1 MFVYYS
7 DRHLCLFFSE
17 PAARD
22 LGWTSGATSVV
33 GPSSSAR
40 SILAYK
46 YAILQFVFLALV
58 RQMGS
63 SLVEITRNVDLEV

>member
-1 MFVYYS
+1 MFYY
-7 DRHLCLFFSE
+7 FSE

-33 GPSSSAR
+33 GFNFRNR
-40 SILAYK
+40 SIWAYK
-46 YAILQFVFLALV
+46 YAILQLVLLALV

-63 SLVEITRNVDLEV
+63 SIVGVTRNFDLDV

>member
-1 MFVYYS
+1 MIKLVFLY
-7 DRHLCLFFSE
+7 FSE

-22 LGWTSGATSVV
+22 LGWTSGATHTF
-33 GPSSSAR
+33 GSSSR
-40 SILAYK
+40 TRTIWAYK

-63 SLVEITRNVDLEV
+63 SLVGLTRNFDLEV

>member
-58 RQMGS
+58 GQMGS
-63 SLVEITRNVDLEV
+63 SLVAITRNVDLEV